1 MDLPTT
7 VAGQKQVATTE
18 QWLFHSGASKV
29 ARLSGVARVVQSK
42 IMLFK
47 TKHETHHRI
56 PEVHTVP
63 SFEGFRLDQRFSPF
77 FPACTHSGRSQWQW
91 INCHREREGVSES
104 PRVDGGHR
112 Y

>member
-1 MDLPTT
+1 MDLLTT
-7 VAGQKQVATTE
+7 VAGQKQVATTN
-18 QWLFHSGASKV
+18 QWLLYSDALKV

-42 IMLFK
+42 ITLFK
-47 TKHETHHRI
+47 TKHKTNHRS

-91 INCHREREGVSES
+91 INCHREREDILES